1 MRFPGPGV
9 AGPAARESRPAATPY
24 TPREFELQDVTIAE
38 LQSGMRSGKYTS
50 RKLVE
55 LYLQRIDELDQAGPK
70 LNQVLETNPD
80 ALDISDALD

>member
-1 MRFPGPGV
+1 
-9 AGPAARESRPAATPY
+9 
-24 TPREFELQDVTIAE
+24 
-38 LQSGMRSGKYTS
+38 MRSGKYTS

-80 ALDISDALD
+80 ALQIADALDEERRAKGPRGPLHGIPILLKDNIATADRIDLAHCGMLFYR